1 MCQRGALCPRK
12 CVSHFLRREWKGVL
26 TQPLVR
32 RDWPASYLHGAHE
45 VVCNAIPLS
54 GLGLRYPHNF
64 IHGLHCKSHTPQ
76 VILPCFLT
84 AVFTAKL
91 LDFKARTELSTT
103 KRLLNSLIFHAV
115 ENGAVT
121 TLCAALN
128 LAFYITRSQDNIHV
142 ILCVSWFL
150 WFRALPHQPILST
163 ANSL

>member
-1 MCQRGALCPRK
+1 
-12 CVSHFLRREWKGVL
+12 
-26 TQPLVR
+26 
-32 RDWPASYLHGAHE
+32 
-45 VVCNAIPLS
+45 
-54 GLGLRYPHNF
+54 
-64 IHGLHCKSHTPQ
+64 
-76 VILPCFLT
+76 
-84 AVFTAKL
+84 
-91 LDFKARTELSTT
+91 
-103 KRLLNSLIFHAV
+103 LIFHAV